1 MLFFPTV
8 DEDFQYFRS
17 QGYSGS
23 LNDMHY
29 KAMGDLTHTGSLT
42 DRIHQFLVSE
52 YSSFYEA
59 MRDLRNSSASF
70 IALRYGVLT
79 KQPAYSLDFI
89 NEYYRSAGVK
99 SNLNPAVTHTRSG
112 QATMVDSDGLLKWA
126 PHNLLSYSE
135 DFSNSGWGKINS
147 SVSANATTAPD
158 GTTTADKIIPD
169 TSTNQHR
176 VDKTPTSSAGYQTFS
191 VYVKDAGYGFAWLR
205 IGSAGARFSIADDTI
220 SNVSSGVTPLSQDAG
235 NGWRLI
241 SISYSASAN
250 DTVRINAIPTL
261 PDGAF
266 TGDGTSG
273 IFVWGAHLYRS
284 DLGGMVNNS
293 ATGDSYIPTTN
304 SAVYLPRVG
313 HHIYNGSAWVNEGVL
328 HESEARTNLFP
339 YSDMSTGWTAG
350 NVAKSYT
357 GETAPDGSASLHM
370 TETAINGNHW
380 LYRNPS
386 LTASTQ
392 TMSVY
397 AKAESR
403 SWILIRLD
411 GSSGSAYAYFNLGAG
426 SIGTVQT
433 GLTAQISDEGNGWY
447 RCSATADSRAD
458 ASAAVVGLT
467 TGDGVSS
474 YLGVVATGLYLSA
487 AQLEV
492 GSTPSSY
499 IPTSGS
505 TVTRAAET
513 LTVPSANMPWPTPV
527 EVTGTELVTNGTFDS
542 DVSGW
547 TPTGTGSLAWVSG
560 ELQLTSAAGYDQAR
574 QAMSGFTVGKTYRV
588 TVSIGASSS
597 NTYVQIVGVAAGSF
611 LGSSA
616 RDVTFVFVA
625 SATTHTIAL
634 INTGAEAVLY
644 DNISVKEI
652 NPLSVSIQMDGK
664 VTYADDNGNN
674 TVLPWR
680 WRLDSSNILYNT
692 IATTG
697 TRTGQPRFIQQQ
709 ATSGYDAVFGANN
722 VYSPNINVPFNFAG
736 RYGSTFING
745 AHEGTLLTA
754 NTTPTALPDLS
765 STNLELGY
773 IFMGTIG
780 KFRVWSDDLT
790 DTGIATASAPSTE
803 PSLQLTFD
811 GSSTSSFT
819 VLDWSE

>member
-527 EVTGTELVTNGTFDS
+527 EVTGTELVTNGTFDTDS
-542 DVSGW
+542 DWTKGTGVTISGGYANASSASLLLTQTLALNSGRVYKVSFDYTMSSGVSLRIEGAGILAT
-547 TPTGTGSLAWVSG
+547 TPTLS
-560 ELQLTSAAGYDQAR
+560 TS
-574 QAMSGFTVGKTYRV
+574 
-588 TVSIGASSS
+588 
-597 NTYVQIVGVAAGSF
+597 GVATLYITANST
-611 LGSSA
+611 
-616 RDVTFVFVA
+616 TFKIAA
-625 SATTHTIAL
+625 SGATFTGTI
-634 INTGAEAVLY
+634 
-644 DNISVKEI
+644 DNISVKEV
-652 NPLSVSIQMDGK
+652 NPLSVSIQIDGK
-664 VTYADDNGNN
+664 MTYADDNDNN
-674 TVLPWR
+674 TTLPWR
-680 WRLDSSNILYNT
+680 WRLDSSNLIYNT
-692 IATTG
+692 ISTAG

-722 VYSPNINVPFNFAG
+722 VYSPNVNVPFNFAG
-736 RYGSTFING
+736 RYGSTFTNG

-754 NTTPTALPDLS
+754 NTTPTILPDLS

-811 GSSTSSFT
+811 GSSTSSFK

>member
-1 MLFFPTV
+1 
-8 DEDFQYFRS
+8 
-17 QGYSGS
+17 
-23 LNDMHY
+23 MHY

-313 HHIYNGSAWVNEGVL
+313 HHIYNGDAWVNEGVL

-513 LTVPSANMPWPTPV
+513 LTVPAANMPWPETV
-527 EVTGTELVTNGTFDS
+527 YASGELVTNGTFDS
-542 DVSGW
+542 NINDWTLSDANGTIVWDASGAISLTGGSGTVYASQPFTTVSGRLYELNI
-547 TPTGTGSLAWVSG
+547 TGPSSGNIHLAVGTSENNQSLLYTAVTGTK
-560 ELQLTSAAGYDQAR
+560 T
-574 QAMSGFTVGKTYRV
+574 FTF
-588 TVSIGASSS
+588 IASSTT
-597 NTYVQIVGVAAGSF
+597 TYV
-611 LGSSA
+611 
-616 RDVTFVFVA
+616 TFREF
-625 SATTHTIAL
+625 SG
-634 INTGAEAVLY
+634 TGPTLVS
-644 DNISVKEI
+644 NVSVKEI
-652 NPLSVSIQMDGK
+652 NPLSVSIQMDGRMTF
-664 VTYADDNGNN
+664 VDDDSNALNPYFFN
-674 TVLPWR
+674 WEEN
-680 WRLDSSNILYNT
+680 SSNRLNSFNRTNGTYQGAVQFQQRINGVNT
-692 IATTG
+692 SVGEGTG
-697 TRTGQPRFIQQQ
+697 SAGSYTEG
-709 ATSGYDAVFGANN
+709 V
-722 VYSPNINVPFNFAG
+722 NVPFNIAS
-736 RYGSTFING
+736 RHGSTFVNG
-745 AHEGTLLTA
+745 AIDGTALTA

-765 STNLELGY
+765 TTDLSLASD
-773 IFMGTIG
+773 FMGTIG